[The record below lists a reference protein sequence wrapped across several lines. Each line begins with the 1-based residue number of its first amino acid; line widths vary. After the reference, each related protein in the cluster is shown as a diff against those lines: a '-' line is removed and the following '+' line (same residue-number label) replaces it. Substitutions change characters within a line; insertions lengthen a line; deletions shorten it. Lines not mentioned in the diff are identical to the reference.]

1 VEPAVYWECIQ
12 FVNTRVAASSE
23 GAFQASFSSCIKE
36 GHLLQVADLVS
47 ATSNGAEN
55 TTVLVDQAAYL
66 LVSATSNG
74 AEISTVLADQA
85 ANLLVS
91 AAVNGAEIFCTILA
105 EVLLLL
111 VNHHF
116 GMPSFHFHACML
128 Y

>member
-1 VEPAVYWECIQ
+1 M
-12 FVNTRVAASSE
+12 
-23 GAFQASFSSCIKE
+23 
-36 GHLLQVADLVS
+36 
-47 ATSNGAEN
+47 
-55 TTVLVDQAAYL
+55 
-66 LVSATSNG
+66 

-91 AAVNGAEIFCTILA
+91 AAVNGADIFCTILA

-116 GMPSFHFHACML
+116 GMSSFIHACML

>member
-1 VEPAVYWECIQ
+1 ML
-12 FVNTRVAASSE
+12 
-23 GAFQASFSSCIKE
+23 QAP
-36 GHLLQVADLVS
+36 DLVS
-47 ATSNGAEN
+47 ATSNGAESA
-55 TTVLVDQAAYL
+55 TVLVDPAAYL

-74 AEISTVLADQA
+74 AEISTVPADQT

-91 AAVNGAEIFCTILA
+91 AAANEADIFCTILA

-116 GMPSFHFHACML
+116 GMPSFIHASML